1 MAAPNLV
8 SPTTI
13 TGKTV
18 SVAAVTGGV
27 AVLNNAAASGKCL
40 KVNSLIASNVDGT
53 NAATVTIT
61 RYAEDDGGGTGY
73 NWCEVVNVPAGTAIV
88 IIDKNSYMYLEEDMS
103 LYAVASAD
111 GDIEV
116 HCGYEEIS

>member
-18 SVAAVTGGV
+18 SAAATTSGV
-27 AVLNNAAASGKCL
+27 SLLNNAAASGMCL
-40 KVNSLIASNVDGT
+40 KVNTVIASNVDGT
-53 NAATVTIT
+53 NAASVTIT
-61 RYAEDDGGGTGY
+61 RYSEDDGGGTGY
-73 NWCEVVNVPAGTAIV
+73 NWCKTVDVPADAAIIV
-88 IIDKNSYMYLEEDMS
+88 IDKDSYMYLEENMS

-116 HCGYEEIS
+116 HVGYEEIS